1 MLVRRP
7 GRKRDRRQFGRS
19 LIWARDL
26 RSGCSPLSASTV
38 ELTVWPLPRTTPNP
52 VMLPRAIFRQRSRR
66 SASWLA
72 ARARVLARWPEV
84 FPSHW
89 PKLPANRSWS
99 TSSGCWQLVEPIT
112 WFFASFGITVEYS
125 YDSPG
130 LDGTLGAV
138 RRALALLGERFL
150 VLYGDTYLPMDYQAA
165 DAAWRASSKPALMT
179 VFRNEGRWD
188 ESNVVFC
195 DGVVVKYDKSH
206 RTADMA
212 WIDYGFGG
220 FTASTLDLVDA
231 AETDL
236 AGLQTLLADRGLLC
250 GFEAAERFH
259 EIGTPE
265 ALRET
270 DEFLRQL
277 RESKLG

>member
-1 MLVRRP
+1 MATPAYHPEPSHLAEGDLPTALPPICILAGGKGTRLGEVAGGVPKPLAEVAGEPFLVH
-7 GRKRDRRQFGRS
+7 QFR
-19 LIWARDL
+19 L
-26 RSGCSPLSASTV
+26 
-38 ELTVWPLPRTTPNP
+38 
-52 VMLPRAIFRQRSRR
+52 
-66 SASWLA
+66 LA
-72 ARARVLARWPEV
+72 ACGANHVVLCVGHRGEMIEKTIG
-84 FPSHW
+84 HE
-89 PKLPANRSWS
+89 R
-99 TSSGCWQLVEPIT
+99 
-112 WFFASFGITVEYS
+112 FGITVEYS